1 MTGKKV
7 SDASTLNDPIKNRIA
22 KRVAQELQDGYV
34 VNLGVGI
41 PTLTPKYITDGKK
54 IYIQS
59 ENGILGV
66 GGRPQAH
73 EEDHDLIDA
82 SRNMTTVI
90 PGGCFFD
97 SAESFAMIRGKHVD
111 ATVIGA
117 LQISETGDIA
127 NWSVPSRGL
136 YGVGGAMDL
145 VCGCKRVIA
154 AMQHTDRDGSHKI
167 IEKCNYPV
175 TAFGVVDTV
184 VTEYAVF
191 KFRDKKM
198 YLIDHTSDITM
209 EQLKDMTGARFE
221 IADEFTVRQI

>member
-1 MTGKKV
+1 MSGKKV
-7 SDASTLNDPIKNRIA
+7 SDASTLNDPVKNRIA
-22 KRVAQELQDGYV
+22 KRVAEELQDGYV

-41 PTLTPKYITDGKK
+41 PTLTPKYITGDKK

-59 ENGILGV
+59 ENGLLGV
-66 GGRPQAH
+66 GDRPEA
-73 EEDHDLIDA
+73 EDADHDLIDA

-154 AMQHTDRDGSHKI
+154 AMQHCDRDGSHKI
-167 IEKCNYPV
+167 MPACSYPV

-198 YLIDHTSDITM
+198 YLIDHTSDITLD
-209 EQLKDMTGARFE
+209 ELKKMTGAQFE
-221 IADEFTVRQI
+221 IAAEFKVREV

>member
-22 KRVAQELQDGYV
+22 ERVAQELHDGYV

-41 PTLTPKYITDGKK
+41 PTLTPKYITNDKK

-66 GGRPQAH
+66 GGRPEAH

-82 SRNMTTVI
+82 SRNVTTVI
-90 PGGCFFD
+90 QGGCFFD
-97 SAESFAMIRGKHVD
+97 SADSFAMIRGKHVD

-117 LQISETGDIA
+117 LQISETADIA

-154 AMQHTDRDGSHKI
+154 AMQHCDRDGSHKI
-167 IEKCNYPV
+167 LAKCTYPV

-184 VTEYAVF
+184 VTEYATF
-191 KFRDKKM
+191 KFKDNKM
-198 YLIDHTSDITM
+198 YLIDHTSDVTM
-209 EQLKDMTGARFE
+209 EQLKSMTGAKFE
-221 IADEFTVRQI
+221 IDKAFTIRKI